1 MLRWGLLVGAPLHAA
16 YVLFPTYGPSGQA
29 GELLMEAFKYAGSL
43 GMAAAYAAIV
53 AWLYV
58 RSRGGGLARPIL
70 AVGAQTLTAY
80 ILSSLMM
87 SLVFYYY
94 GLAWFNQL
102 SRLQML
108 AVVPCIWAACLLFC
122 GAWSSRFRL
131 GPLEWVWRKLT
142 YGRPARLG

>member
-1 MLRWGLLVGAPLHAA
+1 
-16 YVLFPTYGPSGQA
+16 
-29 GELLMEAFKYAGSL
+29 
-43 GMAAAYAAIV
+43 
-53 AWLYV
+53 
-58 RSRGGGLARPIL
+58 
-70 AVGAQTLTAY
+70 
-80 ILSSLMM
+80 MM